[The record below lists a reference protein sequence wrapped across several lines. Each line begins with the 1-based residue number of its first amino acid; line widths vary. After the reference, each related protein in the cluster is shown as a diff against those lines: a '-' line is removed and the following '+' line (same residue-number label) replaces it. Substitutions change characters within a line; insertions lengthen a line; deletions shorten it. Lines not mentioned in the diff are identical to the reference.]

1 MSTNSSGYAS
11 LIGELIDDVEAW
23 QAAQA
28 RGEVAD
34 RRDGAVYDVAP
45 DLLLAVNVALAT
57 GRPLLLRGEPGSGKS
72 SFAAYL
78 ARNLNWR
85 YYEHVVSSTTIAL
98 DLLWQFD
105 AVRRLSDAQAQRP
118 IVDASYVEPG
128 PLWWMLDPDS
138 AARRGSHDHDSGIVP
153 PVEPLADVNA
163 SRREGHAVLLIDE
176 LDKADPDVPNALLV
190 PLSAWTFTVAE
201 TGTRVN
207 GRDFEERLRGSVG
220 GLAGIGASGRMLVII
235 TTNEERQLPPAFLR
249 RCVVH
254 SITPPDA
261 ASLQRIAVLHTYGP
275 GDHQVSSEDTT
286 LFEAVAAK
294 LEEVRWELVGGERLP
309 GTAEY
314 LDAVH
319 ACRELGIRP
328 DESDDRWRW
337 LVQATMVKQ
346 APA

>member
-1 MSTNSSGYAS
+1 MSATANGYRS
-11 LIGELIDDVEAW
+11 LIGELTDDFATW
-23 QAAQA
+23 SASAD

-85 YYEHVVSSTTIAL
+85 YYEHVVSSTTVAM
-98 DLLWQFD
+98 DLLWRFD

-118 IVDASYVEPG
+118 LIDASYVEPG
-128 PLWWMLDPDS
+128 PLWWMLDPES
-138 AARRGSHDHDSGIVP
+138 AAGRGADGSGVSP
-153 PVEPLADVNA
+153 AVEPLAETNA
-163 SRREGHAVLLIDE
+163 SRRPGHAVLLIDE

-201 TGTRVN
+201 TGTQVD
-207 GRDFEERLRGSVG
+207 GRRFEDGLRARGDGV
-220 GLAGIGASGRMLVII
+220 AGIGAAGRMLVIV

-254 SITPPDA
+254 TLRPPDSTTLA
-261 ASLQRIAVLHTYGP
+261 RIAALHFYGP
-275 GDHQVSSEDTT
+275 GDHAVSPTDTA
-286 LFEAVAAK
+286 LFAAVADK
-294 LEEVRWELVGGERLP
+294 LAQVRKHLAGGERVP

-314 LDAVH
+314 LDAVR
-319 ACRELGIRP
+319 ACRELGITP
-328 DESDDRWRW
+328 EDSDDNW
-337 LVQATMVKQ
+337 LRLVRATMEK
-346 APA
+346 PASA